1 MSAIGRVTASAL
13 AAMNENTFG
22 LANFNIDFSLVK
34 VEAPIEYRGLR
45 SALSRHRVENA
56 EQGPQ
61 HRTARRLGALFEQ
74 ILTPIKTLAEAYGRR
89 ASQIAETAKQDSPVS
104 SRNGPFAQHTG
115 LDGTSIYAAATSG
128 SSAIAVHLL
137 ACLLARTWSGPEAI
151 AIWVELVA
159 ERKRDINENTDASQ
173 IQGLAARVAAQ
184 QEISRADLAMWDA
197 SARAWLLSADE
208 IKKFNLTQ
216 LRLIIK
222 DSGLLV
228 SSFGAT
234 YDSVI
239 DVWITAMNTLQ
250 DLILGRPQRISKGAL
265 LIGLSCW
272 HIFPDLNV
280 VGPLIHVNFNDEL
293 VDEGGVVTLGLQ
305 SASPDNDPGV
315 QWSLS
320 LSHLRYY
327 GNPVTV
333 TSRTS
338 ALGSRISMEDLHMVA
353 LGAVFGAWRQCFT
366 DPFAGARLI
375 AALRSCQST
384 LTDEELELRFPAM
397 HLLSSTAR
405 RLLKCSC
412 ETERR
417 SILCL
422 IAYGRRRGHKFLL
435 KPSHKLEPAFGL
447 ADPKTLWR
455 IVSDN
460 KGEGAITRA
469 QEIDNIRK
477 FAELCGFASDYG
489 IIRYPRTES
498 ACHSMSPPNRYAYT
512 TVIPYSKNSQKRD
525 LTGQMKN
532 TQSHTYWVALAS
544 SSALTLLETFEVPC
558 QSGHLMQSGSMLQ
571 EGEIPADTYAD
582 VSNFK
587 WINPP
592 KPFDNLLVPIAKN
605 QYHWELSEKE
615 LSTDE
620 PHDEEPSDHEPF
632 DDDNDGDEQ
641 QKSVRF
647 HRSFGYRDG
656 ATLFFANTRSRSLQD
671 WEIHNVLETL
681 NPGPLSPSYMYA
693 HFGVQDYRGPDDGRR
708 KGYYMYIMSRSLS
721 RLVRAASMYRRLP
734 GATISISVVNIPIY
748 DNWFTNN
755 DLYHSLAA
763 KFACIA
769 MFETG
774 TCSIQAEQLGSVMA
788 MSSGNS
794 IYVADALLQDPI
806 NPNTMGP
813 QGITRIIG
821 NIDHPGVVMLAPPQS
836 PLIRSD
842 DADTWRVVNHQ
853 RFDGKLENCLSGTS
867 LHLSFTKYEVP
878 LSVSVG
884 AVDAEI
890 SMVETLISAHD
901 LKNWVADLDILSGL
915 RCEKS
920 FKRLRSPYCIHE
932 NQNPRPPTENAAV
945 QIGKACDK
953 QLVSIASWA
962 ELLDPPGD
970 LGRST
975 IAVVRAYDNWHAR
988 VATMSVCVQ
997 MGLSTGVLPTEPLCT
1012 ICGNKTFVDMAKWAQ
1027 VLIF

>member
-13 AAMNENTFG
+13 AASNENSFG
-22 LANFNIDFSLVK
+22 LANFNIDLSLVK
-34 VEAPIEYRGLR
+34 VEAPIEYQGLR

-74 ILTPIKTLAEAYGRR
+74 ILPPIKTLAEAYGRR
-89 ASQIAETAKQDSPVS
+89 SSQIAEMEKQNSPSS

-128 SSAIAVHLL
+128 PSAIAVHLL

-184 QEISRADLAMWDA
+184 QEISRADLATWDA

-208 IKKFNLTQ
+208 NQKFRLTQ

-228 SSFGAT
+228 SSFGNT

-239 DVWITAMNTLQ
+239 DVWTTAMKTLQ

-280 VGPLIHVNFNDEL
+280 VGPLIHVKFNDEL
-293 VDEGGVVTLGLQ
+293 VDKGGIVTLGLQ
-305 SASPDNDPGV
+305 SASTDNDPGV

-353 LGAVFGAWRQCFT
+353 LGAVFGAWGQCFT
-366 DPFAGARLI
+366 DPYAGAKAI
-375 AALRSCQST
+375 SAIRSCLDIS
-384 LTDEELELRFPAM
+384 TDEELERDLPAM
-397 HLLSSTAR
+397 HLLWSTAR
-405 RLLKCSC
+405 RLLTCCC
-412 ETERR
+412 ETERK
-417 SILCL
+417 SLLCL
-422 IAYGRRRGHKFLL
+422 IAYGRRRAQNFLL
-435 KPSHKLEPAFGL
+435 EPSHTLKPAFGL
-447 ADPKTLWR
+447 ADIETLWN
-455 IVSDN
+455 IVSN
-460 KGEGAITRA
+460 TERGRAITVA
-469 QEIDNIRK
+469 QEVDNLRE
-477 FAELCGFASDYG
+477 FAELCGVGSDYG
-489 IIRYPRTES
+489 IIRYPRSKS
-498 ACHSMSPPNRYAYT
+498 ACHSTYSPENYAYT
-512 TVIPYSKNSQKRD
+512 TAIPYPNHSQKRD
-525 LTGQMKN
+525 LAGQLKSS
-532 TQSHTYWVALAS
+532 QSHTHWVALS
-544 SSALTLLETFEVPC
+544 SSSTLISLETLEVSCP
-558 QSGHLMQSGSMLQ
+558 SGHVIQCGPFLQ
-571 EGEIPADTYAD
+571 EGELPENTYGD
-582 VSNFK
+582 VSYFSYFK
-587 WINPP
+587 WANPP
-592 KPFDNLLVPIAKN
+592 EPFHYLLHSDAKD
-605 QYHWELSEKE
+605 QY
-615 LSTDE
+615 DE
-620 PHDEEPSDHEPF
+620 EPSDEEPSDEEPSDHKPS
-632 DDDNDGDEQ
+632 DERP
-641 QKSVRF
+641 KYVRF
-647 HRSFGYRDG
+647 HRSFGYKDG
-656 ATLFFANTRSRSLQD
+656 AYLFRAGDRSKSRSLYD
-671 WEIHNVLETL
+671 WEIQKILEFYVPNLSRSTYVREQFAPHDVSGMNQDRLIREFGRGTDSVLSL
-681 NPGPLSPSYMYA
+681 RN
-693 HFGVQDYRGPDDGRR
+693 
-708 KGYYMYIMSRSLS
+708 SLS
-721 RLVRAASMYRRLP
+721 RLVQAASIYRRLP
-734 GATISISVVNIPIY
+734 GATIFISVVNSPIRSASC
-748 DNWFTNN
+748 FHE
-755 DLYHSLAA
+755 LYSSLAA

-774 TCSIQAEQLGSVMA
+774 TCSVQPSQLKSVMA
-788 MSSGNS
+788 MSSGNA

-806 NPNTMGP
+806 DPNTLGP

-821 NIDHPGVVMLAPPQS
+821 NIDHPGVVMLAPPQA
-836 PLIRSD
+836 PLIRSED
-842 DADTWRVVNHQ
+842 VDTWRVVNHHT
-853 RFDGKLENCLSGTS
+853 FNGKLENCFSGTS

-884 AVDAEI
+884 AVDAEM
-890 SMVETLISAHD
+890 SMIETLISAHD
-901 LKNWVADLDILSGL
+901 QKNWVADLDVLSSL

-920 FKRLRSPYCIHE
+920 FRRLRPPHCKHE
-932 NQNPRPPTENAAV
+932 NQDPKPPTENAAV

-953 QLVSIASWA
+953 QFVSIASWE
-962 ELLDPPGD
+962 ELLDAPGD

-975 IAVVRAYDNWHAR
+975 VAVVRAYDNWHAR

-997 MGLSTGVLPTEPLCT
+997 MGLSTWVLPTDPLCT
-1012 ICGNKTFVDMAKWAQ
+1012 VCGNNVFVNIAMKAQ